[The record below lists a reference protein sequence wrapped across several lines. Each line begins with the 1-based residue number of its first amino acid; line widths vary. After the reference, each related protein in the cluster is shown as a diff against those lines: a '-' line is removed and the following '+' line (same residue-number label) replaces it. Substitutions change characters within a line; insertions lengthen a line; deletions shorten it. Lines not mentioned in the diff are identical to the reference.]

1 MFRSGAEEWSD
12 SGTTESP
19 TAACGGNAQIER
31 KGADMPNIQGIIKTL
46 QNIMRKDPG
55 VSGDAQRIEQL
66 GWMITLKI
74 LDDKEAEL
82 ELLHDEYVS
91 VIPEA
96 LQWRNW
102 AADREGITGD
112 EMKDFIDTK
121 LFPGLQNLEVSDGNK
136 RALLVR
142 DIFAG
147 TNNYMKNGT
156 ILRQVVNKLN
166 EIDFNASEDR
176 HVFGDIYESL
186 LRDLQSAGNYGE
198 FYTPRAVTEIMTEMV
213 NPRLGEKVLDP
224 ACGTGGFLT
233 SAIEN
238 IRAHDVHSV
247 EDVKILEDTIRGQE
261 LKPLPFMLC
270 VTNLILHDIEVPN
283 VVNGDSLNREYTSIT
298 ERDRVDVILANPPF
312 GASVS
317 DGVETNYP
325 AQFRT
330 TESADL
336 FLLLMVRY
344 LKNGGRAAI
353 VLPDGSLTGEGVKQR
368 IREKFLTQCNVHT
381 VVRLPNSVFQPYA
394 SVATN
399 LLFFTKGEPTKEI
412 WYWEHKLPEGQK
424 SYSKTKPIRKEEF
437 TSLKAW
443 WNNREETN
451 HAWKVS
457 FEILKANGYNLD
469 IKNPFIEEAEV
480 THTTAE
486 LLELLHTSFVKS
498 DALLR
503 ELKDGMK

>member
-1 MFRSGAEEWSD
+1 
-12 SGTTESP
+12 
-19 TAACGGNAQIER
+19 
-31 KGADMPNIQGIIKTL
+31 MPNIGGIVKTL
-46 QNIMRKDPG
+46 QNIMRKDQG

-74 LDDKEAEL
+74 IDDKEAEM
-82 ELLHDEYVS
+82 ELISDDYIS
-91 VIPEA
+91 VIPNE

-102 AADREGITGD
+102 AADSEGMTGD
-112 EMKDFIDTK
+112 ALKDFVDNK
-121 LFPGLQNLEVSDGNK
+121 LFPGLQNLDVSTGNK
-136 RALLVR
+136 RAVLIR

-156 ILRQVVNKLN
+156 IIRQVVNKLN

-176 HVFGDIYESL
+176 HMFGDIYEGL

-198 FYTPRAVTEIMTEMV
+198 FYTPRAVTEIMTEII

-238 IRAHDVHSV
+238 IRKQDVHSV
-247 EDVKILEDTIRGQE
+247 EDLKTLENTIRGQE

-283 VVNGDSLNREYTSIT
+283 VINGDSLNREYTSIGAK
-298 ERDRVDVILANPPF
+298 DRVDVILANPPF

-336 FLLLMVRY
+336 FLLLMIRY
-344 LKNGGRAAI
+344 LREGGRAAI
-353 VLPDGSLTGEGVKQR
+353 VLPDGSLTGDGVKQR
-368 IREKFLTQCNVHT
+368 IREEFLTQCNVHT
-381 VVRLPNSVFQPYA
+381 IVRLPNSVFQPYA

-399 LLFFTKGEPTKEI
+399 LLFFTKGESTKEI
-412 WYWEHKLPEGQK
+412 WYWEHKLPKGQK
-424 SYSKTKPIRKEEF
+424 SYSKTKPIQKSEF
-437 TSLKAW
+437 SSLKEWWGKRVENEQAW
-443 WNNREETN
+443 RVPVEKIAE
-451 HAWKVS
+451 
-457 FEILKANGYNLD
+457 NGWNLD
-469 IKNPFIEEAEV
+469 IKNPFVKEEEV

-486 LLELLHTSFVKS
+486 LLDMLSSSFKKS
-498 DALLR
+498 DELIN
-503 ELKDGMK
+503 ELKKELK

>member
-1 MFRSGAEEWSD
+1 
-12 SGTTESP
+12 
-19 TAACGGNAQIER
+19 
-31 KGADMPNIQGIIKTL
+31 MPNIGGIVKTL
-46 QNIMRKDPG
+46 QNIMRKDQG

-74 LDDKEAEL
+74 IDDKEAEM
-82 ELLHDEYVS
+82 ELISDDYVS
-91 VIPEA
+91 VIPSE

-102 AADREGITGD
+102 AADSEGITGD
-112 EMKDFIDTK
+112 ALKDFVDNK
-121 LFPGLQNLEVSDGNK
+121 LFPGLQNLDVSTGNK
-136 RALLVR
+136 RAVLIR

-156 ILRQVVNKLN
+156 IIRQVVNKLN

-176 HVFGDIYESL
+176 HMFGDIYEGL

-198 FYTPRAVTEIMTEMV
+198 FYTPRAVTEIMTEII
-213 NPRLGEKVLDP
+213 NPRLGEKVLDT

-238 IRAHDVHSV
+238 IRKQDVHSV
-247 EDVKILEDTIRGQE
+247 EDLKMLEETIRGQE

-283 VVNGDSLNREYTSIT
+283 VMNMDSLNREYTSIGAK
-298 ERDRVDVILANPPF
+298 DKVDIILANPPF

-325 AQFRT
+325 ANFRT

-336 FLLLMVRY
+336 FLLLMIRY
-344 LKNGGRAAI
+344 LRDGGRAAI
-353 VLPDGSLTGEGVKQR
+353 VLPDGSLTGDGVKQR
-368 IREKFLTQCNVHT
+368 IREEFLKQCNVHT
-381 VVRLPNSVFQPYA
+381 IVRLPNSVFQPYA

-424 SYSKTKPIRKEEF
+424 SYSKTKPIQKSEF
-437 TSLKAW
+437 ASLLVW
-443 WNNREETN
+443 WNNRAEGEQSWRVPVEKI
-451 HAWKVS
+451 A
-457 FEILKANGYNLD
+457 ENGWNLD
-469 IKNPFIEEAEV
+469 IKNPFVKEEEV
-480 THTTAE
+480 THTTSE
-486 LLELLHTSFVKS
+486 LLQMLSDSFKKSEELL
-498 DALLR
+498 D
-503 ELKDGMK
+503 ELKQL

>member
-1 MFRSGAEEWSD
+1 
-12 SGTTESP
+12 
-19 TAACGGNAQIER
+19 
-31 KGADMPNIQGIIKTL
+31 MPNISGIIKSL
-46 QNIMRKDPG
+46 QNIMRKDQG

-66 GWMITLKI
+66 GWMIALKI
-74 LDDKEAEL
+74 LDDKDAEM
-82 ELLHDEYVS
+82 ELLSDDYVS
-91 VIPEA
+91 VIPSE

-102 AADREGITGD
+102 AADSEGMTGD
-112 EMKDFIDTK
+112 ELKDFVDNK
-121 LFPGLQNLEVSDGNK
+121 LFPGLQNLDVSTGNK
-136 RALLVR
+136 RAVLIR

-156 ILRQVVNKLN
+156 IIRQVVNKLN

-176 HVFGDIYESL
+176 HTFGDIYESL

-198 FYTPRAVTEIMTEMV
+198 FYTPRAVTEIMTEII

-238 IRAHDVHSV
+238 IRNQDVHSV
-247 EDVKILEDTIRGQE
+247 EDLKTLESTIRGQE

-283 VVNGDSLNREYTSIT
+283 VINGDSLNREYTSIGAK
-298 ERDRVDVILANPPF
+298 DRVDVILANPPF

-336 FLLLMVRY
+336 FLLLMIRY
-344 LKNGGRAAI
+344 LRDGGRAAI
-353 VLPDGSLTGEGVKQR
+353 VLPDGSLTGDGVKER
-368 IREKFLTQCNVHT
+368 IREEFLKQCNVHT
-381 VVRLPNSVFQPYA
+381 IVRLPNSVFQPYA

-424 SYSKTKPIRKEEF
+424 SYSKTKPIQKSEF
-437 TSLKAW
+437 ASLKEW
-443 WNNREETN
+443 WGKRVENEQ
-451 HAWKVS
+451 AWKVPV
-457 FEILKANGYNLD
+457 EKIAENGWNLD
-469 IKNPFIEEAEV
+469 IKNPFVKEEEV
-480 THTTAE
+480 THTTGE
-486 LLELLHTSFVKS
+486 LLQMLSDSFKKS
-498 DALLR
+498 DELIN
-503 ELKDGMK
+503 ELKKELK

>member
-1 MFRSGAEEWSD
+1 
-12 SGTTESP
+12 
-19 TAACGGNAQIER
+19 
-31 KGADMPNIQGIIKTL
+31 MPNIGGIVKTL
-46 QNIMRKDPG
+46 QNIMRKDQG

-74 LDDKEAEL
+74 IDDKEAEM
-82 ELLHDEYVS
+82 ELISDDYVS
-91 VIPEA
+91 VIPSE

-102 AADREGITGD
+102 AADSEGMTGD
-112 EMKDFIDTK
+112 ELKDFVDNK
-121 LFPGLQNLEVSDGNK
+121 LFPGLQNLDVSTGNK
-136 RALLVR
+136 RAVLIR

-156 ILRQVVNKLN
+156 IIRQVVNKLN

-176 HVFGDIYESL
+176 HMFGDIYEGL

-198 FYTPRAVTEIMTEMV
+198 FYTPRAVTEIMTEII

-238 IRAHDVHSV
+238 IRNQDAHSV
-247 EDVKILEDTIRGQE
+247 EDLKTLESTIRGQE

-283 VVNGDSLNREYTSIT
+283 VINGDSLNREYTSIGAK
-298 ERDRVDVILANPPF
+298 DRVDVILANPPF

-336 FLLLMVRY
+336 FLLLMIRY
-344 LKNGGRAAI
+344 LRDGGRAAI
-353 VLPDGSLTGEGVKQR
+353 VLPDGSLTGDGVKER
-368 IREKFLTQCNVHT
+368 IREEFLKQCNVHT
-381 VVRLPNSVFQPYA
+381 IVRLPNSVFQPYA

-399 LLFFTKGEPTKEI
+399 LLFFTKGEATKEI

-424 SYSKTKPIRKEEF
+424 SYSKTRPIQKSEF
-437 TSLKAW
+437 ASLKEW
-443 WNNREETN
+443 WNKRSENEQ
-451 HAWKVS
+451 AWRVPV
-457 FEILKANGYNLD
+457 ERIAENGWNLD
-469 IKNPFIEEAEV
+469 IKNPFIKEEEV
-480 THTTAE
+480 THSTAE
-486 LLELLHTSFVKS
+486 LLDMLSASFKKS
-498 DALLR
+498 DVLIE
-503 ELKDGMK
+503 ELKKELK

>member
-1 MFRSGAEEWSD
+1 
-12 SGTTESP
+12 
-19 TAACGGNAQIER
+19 
-31 KGADMPNIQGIIKTL
+31 MPNIGGIIKSL
-46 QNIMRKDPG
+46 QNIMWKDPG
-55 VSGDAQRIEQL
+55 VSGDAQRLEQL

-74 LDDKEAEL
+74 IDDKEAEM
-82 ELLHDEYVS
+82 ELISDDYVS
-91 VIPEA
+91 VIPSE

-102 AADREGITGD
+102 AADSEGMTGD
-112 EMKDFIDTK
+112 ELKDFVDNK
-121 LFPGLQNLEVSDGNK
+121 LFPGLQNLDVSTGNK
-136 RALLVR
+136 RAVLIR

-156 ILRQVVNKLN
+156 IIRQVVNKLN

-176 HVFGDIYESL
+176 HTFGDIYESL

-198 FYTPRAVTEIMTEMV
+198 FYTPRAVTEIMTEII

-238 IRAHDVHSV
+238 IRNQDVHSV
-247 EDVKILEDTIRGQE
+247 EDLKTLESTIRGQE

-283 VVNGDSLNREYTSIT
+283 VINGDSLNREYTSIGAK
-298 ERDRVDVILANPPF
+298 DRVDVILANPPF

-336 FLLLMVRY
+336 FLLLMIRY
-344 LKNGGRAAI
+344 LRDGGRAAI
-353 VLPDGSLTGEGVKQR
+353 VLPDGSLTGDGVKER
-368 IREKFLTQCNVHT
+368 IREEFLKQCNVHT
-381 VVRLPNSVFQPYA
+381 IVRLPNSVFQPYA

-399 LLFFTKGEPTKEI
+399 LLFFTKGEPTREI

-424 SYSKTKPIRKEEF
+424 SYSKTRPIQKSEF
-437 TSLKAW
+437 ASLKEW
-443 WNNREETN
+443 WNKRSENEQ
-451 HAWKVS
+451 AWRVPV
-457 FEILKANGYNLD
+457 ERIAENGWNLD
-469 IKNPFIEEAEV
+469 IKNPFIKEEEV
-480 THTTAE
+480 THSTAE
-486 LLELLHTSFVKS
+486 LLDMLSASFKKS
-498 DALLR
+498 DVLIE
-503 ELKDGMK
+503 ELKKELK

>member
-1 MFRSGAEEWSD
+1 
-12 SGTTESP
+12 
-19 TAACGGNAQIER
+19 
-31 KGADMPNIQGIIKTL
+31 MPNIGGIIKSL
-46 QNIMRKDPG
+46 QNIMWKDPG
-55 VSGDAQRIEQL
+55 VSGDAQRLEQL

-74 LDDKEAEL
+74 IDDKDAEM
-82 ELLHDEYVS
+82 ELISDDYVS
-91 VIPEA
+91 VIPSE

-102 AADREGITGD
+102 AADSEGMTGD
-112 EMKDFIDTK
+112 ELKDFVDNK
-121 LFPGLQNLEVSDGNK
+121 LFPGLQNLDVSTGNK
-136 RALLVR
+136 RAVLIR

-156 ILRQVVNKLN
+156 IIRQVVNKLN

-176 HVFGDIYESL
+176 HMFGDIYEGL

-198 FYTPRAVTEIMTEMV
+198 FYTPRAVTEIMTEII
-213 NPRLGEKVLDP
+213 NPRLGEKVLDL

-238 IRAHDVHSV
+238 IRKQDVHSV
-247 EDVKILEDTIRGQE
+247 EDMKVLEETICGQE

-283 VVNGDSLNREYTSIT
+283 VMNMDSLNREYTSIGAK
-298 ERDRVDVILANPPF
+298 ERVDVILANPPF

-336 FLLLMVRY
+336 FLLLMIRY
-344 LKNGGRAAI
+344 LREGGRAAI
-353 VLPDGSLTGEGVKQR
+353 VLPDGSLTGDGVKQR
-368 IREKFLTQCNVHT
+368 IREEFLTQCNVHT
-381 VVRLPNSVFQPYA
+381 IVRLPNSVFQPYA

-424 SYSKTKPIRKEEF
+424 SYSKTKPIQKSEF
-437 TSLKAW
+437 ASLKEWWGKRVENEKAW
-443 WNNREETN
+443 RVPVEKIAE
-451 HAWKVS
+451 
-457 FEILKANGYNLD
+457 NGWNLD
-469 IKNPFIEEAEV
+469 IKNPFVKEEEV
-480 THTTAE
+480 THTTGE
-486 LLELLHTSFVKS
+486 LLQMLSDSFKKS
-498 DALLR
+498 DELIN
-503 ELKDGMK
+503 ELKKELK

>member
-1 MFRSGAEEWSD
+1 
-12 SGTTESP
+12 
-19 TAACGGNAQIER
+19 
-31 KGADMPNIQGIIKTL
+31 
-46 QNIMRKDPG
+46 
-55 VSGDAQRIEQL
+55 
-66 GWMITLKI
+66 MIPS
-74 LDDKEAEL
+74 E
-82 ELLHDEYVS
+82 
-91 VIPEA
+91 
-96 LQWRNW
+96 LQWRSW
-102 AADREGITGD
+102 AGDSEGITGD
-112 EMKDFIDTK
+112 AMKDFVDNT
-121 LFPGLQNLEVSDGNK
+121 LFPGLQNLDVSTANK
-136 RALLVR
+136 RAVLIR

-156 ILRQVVNKLN
+156 IIRQVVNKLN

-176 HVFGDIYESL
+176 HMFGDIYEGL

-198 FYTPRAVTEIMTEMV
+198 FYTPRAVTEIMTEII

-238 IRAHDVHSV
+238 IRSKDVHSV
-247 EDVKILEDTIRGQE
+247 EDLKVLEETIRGQE

-283 VVNGDSLNREYTSIT
+283 VMNGDSLNREYTSIV
-298 ERDRVDVILANPPF
+298 EKDRVDVILANPPF

-336 FLLLMVRY
+336 FLLLMICY
-344 LKNGGRAAI
+344 LKMGGRAAI
-353 VLPDGSLTGEGVKQR
+353 VLPDGSLTGDGVKQR
-368 IREKFLTQCNVHT
+368 IRQEFLEQCNVHT
-381 VVRLPNSVFQPYA
+381 IVRLPNSVFQPYA

-424 SYSKTKPIRKEEF
+424 SYSKTKPIQKNEF
-437 TSLKAW
+437 DSLKAW
-443 WNNREETN
+443 WNNRAENEQ
-451 HAWKVS
+451 AWKVG
-457 FEILKANGYNLD
+457 IDTLKGNGFNLD
-469 IKNPFIEEAEV
+469 IKNPFVKEKEV
-480 THTTAE
+480 THTTAK
-486 LLELLHTSFVKS
+486 LLDLLSESFKKS
-498 DALLR
+498 DELIE
-503 ELKDGMK
+503 ELKKGLM

>member
-1 MFRSGAEEWSD
+1 MS
-12 SGTTESP
+12 
-19 TAACGGNAQIER
+19 
-31 KGADMPNIQGIIKTL
+31 NIAGIIKTL
-46 QNIMRKDPG
+46 QNIMRKDAG

-74 LDDKEAEL
+74 LDDKDAEL
-82 ELLHDEYVS
+82 ELLDDDYVS
-91 VIPEA
+91 VIPPE

-102 AADREGITGD
+102 AADSEGITGD
-112 EMKDFIDTK
+112 EMKEFVDGR
-121 LFPGLQNLEVSDGNK
+121 LFPGLQNMDVSGGADGVNR
-136 RALLVR
+136 RAVLVR

-156 ILRQVVNKLN
+156 IIRQVVNKLN

-176 HVFGDIYESL
+176 HTFGDIYESL

-198 FYTPRAVTEIMTEMV
+198 FYTPRAVTEIMTEIV
-213 NPRLGEKVLDP
+213 NPRLGERVLDP

-238 IRAHDVHSV
+238 IRKNDVHSV
-247 EDVKILEDTIRGQE
+247 EDLRVLEQTIMGQE

-270 VTNLILHDIEVPN
+270 VTNLILHDMEVPN
-283 VVNGDSLNREYTSIT
+283 VVNCDSLNREWASIGAK
-298 ERDRVDVILANPPF
+298 DRVDVILANPPF

-336 FLLLMVRY
+336 FLLLMMRY
-344 LKNGGRAAI
+344 LRDGGRAAI
-353 VLPDGSLTGEGVKQR
+353 VLPDGSLTGDGVKQR
-368 IREKFLTQCNVHT
+368 IREEFLTQCNVHT
-381 VVRLPNSVFQPYA
+381 IVRLPNSVFQPYA

-412 WYWEHKLPEGQK
+412 GYWEHRLPEGQK
-424 SYSKTKPIRKEEF
+424 SYSKTKPIQKNEF
-437 TSLKAW
+437 ASLLKWWDHRGDNETSAD
-443 WNNREETN
+443 NSSQ
-451 HAWKVS
+451 AWKVS
-457 FEILKANGYNLD
+457 ID
-469 IKNPFIEEAEV
+469 
-480 THTTAE
+480 
-486 LLELLHTSFVKS
+486 
-498 DALLR
+498 
-503 ELKDGMK
+503 

>member
-1 MFRSGAEEWSD
+1 MS
-12 SGTTESP
+12 
-19 TAACGGNAQIER
+19 
-31 KGADMPNIQGIIKTL
+31 NISNIIKSL
-46 QNIMRKDPG
+46 QNIMWKDPG
-55 VSGDAQRIEQL
+55 VSGDAQRLEQL

-74 LDDKEAEL
+74 IDDKEAEL
-82 ELLHDEYVS
+82 ELLNDDYVS
-91 VIPEA
+91 VIPSE

-102 AADREGITGD
+102 ASDSEGITGD
-112 EMKDFIDTK
+112 AMKDFIDSK
-121 LFPGLQNLEVSDGNK
+121 LFPGLQNLDISDGNK
-136 RALLVR
+136 RAILIR

-156 ILRQVVNKLN
+156 IIRQVVNKLN

-176 HVFGDIYESL
+176 HTFGDIYESL

-198 FYTPRAVTEIMTEMV
+198 FYTPRAVTEIMTEII

-238 IRAHDVHSV
+238 IRKQDVHSV
-247 EDVKILEDTIRGQE
+247 EDLKTLEETIRGQE

-270 VTNLILHDIEVPN
+270 VTNLILHDIEIPN
-283 VVNGDSLNREYTSIT
+283 IINGDSLNREYTSIV
-298 ERDRVDVILANPPF
+298 EKDRVDVILANPPF

-336 FLLLMVRY
+336 FLLLMIRY
-344 LKNGGRAAI
+344 LRDGGRAAI
-353 VLPDGSLTGEGVKQR
+353 VLPDGSLTGDGVKQR
-368 IREKFLTQCNVHT
+368 IRQEFLEQCNVHT
-381 VVRLPNSVFQPYA
+381 IVRLPNSVFQPYA

-412 WYWEHKLPEGQK
+412 FYWEHKLPEGQK
-424 SYSKTKPIRKEEF
+424 SYSKTKPIQKKEF
-437 TSLKAW
+437 DSLKAW
-443 WNNREETN
+443 WNNRLENEQ
-451 HAWKVS
+451 AWKVGID
-457 FEILKANGYNLD
+457 ILKNNGYNLD
-469 IKNPFIEEAEV
+469 IKNPFVKDEEIVYSTSQILQMLGDSFAKSES
-480 THTTAE
+480 
-486 LLELLHTSFVKS
+486 LLN
-498 DALLR
+498 
-503 ELKDGMK
+503 ELKSSL

>member
-1 MFRSGAEEWSD
+1 MW
-12 SGTTESP
+12 
-19 TAACGGNAQIER
+19 
-31 KGADMPNIQGIIKTL
+31 
-46 QNIMRKDPG
+46 KDPG
-55 VSGDAQRIEQL
+55 VSGDAQRLEQL

-74 LDDKEAEL
+74 IDDKEAEM
-82 ELLHDEYVS
+82 ELINDDYIS
-91 VIPEA
+91 VIPSE
-96 LQWRNW
+96 LQWRSW
-102 AADREGITGD
+102 AEDSEGITGD
-112 EMKDFIDTK
+112 AMKDFVDNT
-121 LFPGLQNLEVSDGNK
+121 LFPGLQNLDVSTGNK
-136 RALLVR
+136 RAVLIR

-156 ILRQVVNKLN
+156 IIRQVVNKLN

-176 HVFGDIYESL
+176 HMFGDIYEGL

-198 FYTPRAVTEIMTEMV
+198 FYTPRAVTEIMTEII

-238 IRAHDVHSV
+238 IRSKDVHSV
-247 EDVKILEDTIRGQE
+247 EDLKVLEETIRGQE

-283 VVNGDSLNREYTSIT
+283 IMNGDSLNREYTSIV
-298 ERDRVDVILANPPF
+298 EKDRVDVILANPPF

-336 FLLLMVRY
+336 FLLLMIRY
-344 LKNGGRAAI
+344 LKMGGRAAI
-353 VLPDGSLTGEGVKQR
+353 VLPDGSLTGDGVKQR
-368 IREKFLTQCNVHT
+368 IRQEFLEQCNVHII
-381 VVRLPNSVFQPYA
+381 VRLPNSVFQPYA

-424 SYSKTKPIRKEEF
+424 SYSKTKPIQKSEF
-437 TSLKAW
+437 DSLKAW
-443 WNNREETN
+443 WNNRAENEQ
-451 HAWKVS
+451 AWKVG
-457 FEILKANGYNLD
+457 IDTLKGNGFNLD
-469 IKNPFIEEAEV
+469 IKNPFVKEEKV

-486 LLELLHTSFVKS
+486 LLDLLSESFKKS
-498 DALLR
+498 DELIE
-503 ELKDGMK
+503 ELKKGLM

>member
-1 MFRSGAEEWSD
+1 
-12 SGTTESP
+12 
-19 TAACGGNAQIER
+19 
-31 KGADMPNIQGIIKTL
+31 MPNIGGIVKTL
-46 QNIMRKDPG
+46 QNIMRKDQG

-74 LDDKEAEL
+74 IDDKEAEM
-82 ELLHDEYVS
+82 ELISDDYVS
-91 VIPEA
+91 VIPSE

-102 AADREGITGD
+102 AADSEGITGD
-112 EMKDFIDTK
+112 ELKDFVDNK
-121 LFPGLQNLEVSDGNK
+121 LFPGLQNLDVSTGNK
-136 RALLVR
+136 RAVLIR

-156 ILRQVVNKLN
+156 IIRQVVNKLN

-176 HVFGDIYESL
+176 HTFGDIYESL

-198 FYTPRAVTEIMTEMV
+198 FYTPRAVTEIMTEII

-238 IRAHDVHSV
+238 IRNQDVHSV
-247 EDVKILEDTIRGQE
+247 EDLKTLESTIRGQE

-283 VVNGDSLNREYTSIT
+283 VMNMDSLNREYTSIGAK
-298 ERDRVDVILANPPF
+298 DRVDVILANPPF

-336 FLLLMVRY
+336 FLLLMIRY
-344 LKNGGRAAI
+344 LRDGGRAAI
-353 VLPDGSLTGEGVKQR
+353 VLPDGSLTGDGVKER
-368 IREKFLTQCNVHT
+368 IREEFLKQCNVHT
-381 VVRLPNSVFQPYA
+381 IVRLPNSVFQPYA

-399 LLFFTKGEPTKEI
+399 LLFFTKGEATKEI

-424 SYSKTKPIRKEEF
+424 SYSKTRPIQKSEF
-437 TSLKAW
+437 ASLKEW
-443 WNNREETN
+443 WNKRTENEQ
-451 HAWKVS
+451 AWRVPV
-457 FEILKANGYNLD
+457 ERIAENGWNLD
-469 IKNPFIEEAEV
+469 IKNPFIKEEEV
-480 THTTAE
+480 THSTAE
-486 LLELLHTSFVKS
+486 LLDMLSASFKKS
-498 DALLR
+498 DVLIE
-503 ELKDGMK
+503 ELKKELK

>member
-1 MFRSGAEEWSD
+1 
-12 SGTTESP
+12 
-19 TAACGGNAQIER
+19 
-31 KGADMPNIQGIIKTL
+31 
-46 QNIMRKDPG
+46 
-55 VSGDAQRIEQL
+55 
-66 GWMITLKI
+66 MITLKI
-74 LDDKEAEL
+74 IDDKEAEM
-82 ELLHDEYVS
+82 ELISDDHVS
-91 VIPEA
+91 VIPSE

-102 AADREGITGD
+102 AADSEGMTGD
-112 EMKDFIDTK
+112 ALKDFVDNK
-121 LFPGLQNLEVSDGNK
+121 LFPGLQNLDVSTGNK
-136 RALLVR
+136 RAVLIR

-147 TNNYMKNGT
+147 SNNYMKNGT
-156 ILRQVVNKLN
+156 IIRQVVNKLN

-176 HVFGDIYESL
+176 HMFGDIYEGL

-198 FYTPRAVTEIMTEMV
+198 FYTPRAVTEIMTEII

-238 IRAHDVHSV
+238 IRSKDVHSV
-247 EDVKILEDTIRGQE
+247 EDLKVLEETIRGQE

-283 VVNGDSLNREYTSIT
+283 VMNGDSLNREYTSIV
-298 ERDRVDVILANPPF
+298 EKDRVDVILANPPF

-336 FLLLMVRY
+336 FLLLMIRY
-344 LKNGGRAAI
+344 LKMGGRAAI
-353 VLPDGSLTGEGVKQR
+353 VLPDGSLTGDGVKQR
-368 IREKFLTQCNVHT
+368 IRQEFLEQCNVHT
-381 VVRLPNSVFQPYA
+381 IVRLPNSVFQPYA

-424 SYSKTKPIRKEEF
+424 SYSKTKPIQKNEF
-437 TSLKAW
+437 DSLKAW
-443 WNNREETN
+443 WNNRAENEQ
-451 HAWKVS
+451 AWKVG
-457 FEILKANGYNLD
+457 IDTLKGNGFNLD
-469 IKNPFIEEAEV
+469 IKNPFVKEKEV
-480 THTTAE
+480 THTTAK
-486 LLELLHTSFVKS
+486 LLDLLSESFKKS
-498 DALLR
+498 DELIE
-503 ELKDGMK
+503 ELKKGLM

>member
-1 MFRSGAEEWSD
+1 MS
-12 SGTTESP
+12 
-19 TAACGGNAQIER
+19 
-31 KGADMPNIQGIIKTL
+31 NISNIIKSL
-46 QNIMRKDPG
+46 QNIMWKDPG
-55 VSGDAQRIEQL
+55 VSGDAQRLEQL

-74 LDDKEAEL
+74 IDDKEAEL
-82 ELLHDEYVS
+82 ELLNDDYVS
-91 VIPEA
+91 VIPSE

-102 AADREGITGD
+102 ASDSEGITGD
-112 EMKDFIDTK
+112 AMKDFIDSK
-121 LFPGLQNLEVSDGNK
+121 LFPGLQNLDISDGNK
-136 RALLVR
+136 RAILIR

-156 ILRQVVNKLN
+156 IIRQVVNKLN

-176 HVFGDIYESL
+176 HTFGDIYESL

-198 FYTPRAVTEIMTEMV
+198 FYTPRAVTEIMTEII

-238 IRAHDVHSV
+238 IRKQDVHSV
-247 EDVKILEDTIRGQE
+247 EDLKTLEETIRGQE

-270 VTNLILHDIEVPN
+270 VTNLILHDIEIPN
-283 VVNGDSLNREYTSIT
+283 IINGDSLNREYTSIV
-298 ERDRVDVILANPPF
+298 EKDRVDVILANPPF

-336 FLLLMVRY
+336 FLLLMIRY
-344 LKNGGRAAI
+344 LRDGGRAAI
-353 VLPDGSLTGEGVKQR
+353 VLPDGSLTGDGVKQR
-368 IREKFLTQCNVHT
+368 IRQEFLEQCNVHT
-381 VVRLPNSVFQPYA
+381 IVRLPNSVFQPYA

-412 WYWEHKLPEGQK
+412 FYWEHKLPEGQK
-424 SYSKTKPIRKEEF
+424 SYSKTKPIQKKEF
-437 TSLKAW
+437 DSLKAW
-443 WNNREETN
+443 WNNRLENEQ
-451 HAWKVS
+451 AWKVG
-457 FEILKANGYNLD
+457 IDVLKNNGYNLD
-469 IKNPFIEEAEV
+469 IKNPFVKNEEIVYSTSQILQMLGDSFAKSES
-480 THTTAE
+480 
-486 LLELLHTSFVKS
+486 LLN
-498 DALLR
+498 
-503 ELKDGMK
+503 ELKSSL